1 MYLGIKP
8 LYFILVSYAI
18 VKFATPDKGIA
29 AFNIQLFYCHART
42 YVRSTT
48 RT

>member
-8 LYFILVSYAI
+8 LYFILVSFAI
-18 VKFATPDKGIA
+18 IKFATPDKGIA
-29 AFNIQLFYCHART
+29 AFNVQLFCVLSCS